1 MTTPPPEFAR
11 PASSELFAPSKHP
24 EWMNR
29 LCIIRPNYV
38 EYVTFD
44 PAQGP
49 KEVVNAFVVFVD
61 LPNQATG
68 TPVTVDGAQ
77 IGGAGLVPQIKGK
90 LGQFVLGRL
99 VQGPQQGQKSG
110 VFKLDSAYTD
120 ADAVLAGQYIQ
131 AFPLPP
137 QTEAPPTPPPAPQP
151 AASPWAPQ
159 AQAPAAAPQWGA
171 QPVPQGPPA
180 DVWAGTNAV
189 PAGPP
194 AGQWATAQPGHT
206 PAAAPPPAQAQPP
219 QAWQQQAQAPA
230 PQPAAAP
237 PAWQTQ
243 APAAAP
249 QASAWGAPAP
259 QQQFPAPAAQDP
271 GLVAQVQALGI
282 AIDPT
287 WGNDTLQTII
297 NSPRA

>member
-11 PASSELFAPSKHP
+11 PASSEGFSPSKHP
-24 EWMNR
+24 EWMNK

-44 PAQGP
+44 PTQGP

-61 LPNQATG
+61 LQGPPDG
-68 TPVTVDGAQ
+68 RPVTVDGAQ
-77 IGGAGLVPQIKGK
+77 IGGAGLVPQIKNR
-90 LGQFVLGRL
+90 LGQLVLGRL

-120 ADAVLAGQYIQ
+120 ADAALAGQYIAQ
-131 AFPLPP
+131 FPLPP
-137 QTEAPPTPPPAPQP
+137 QTEAPPAAPAPQP
-151 AASPWAPQ
+151 VASPWAPQ
-159 AQAPAAAPQWGA
+159 GQAPAAAPQWGA
-171 QPVPQGPPA
+171 QPPPA

-194 AGQWATAQPGHT
+194 AGQWQAPQPQ
-206 PAAAPPPAQAQPP
+206 PAAPP
-219 QAWQQQAQAPA
+219 AWQQQGQAPA
-230 PQPAAAP
+230 PQPVAAP
-237 PAWQTQ
+237 PAWQAQ

-249 QASAWGAPAP
+249 QPPAWG
-259 QQQFPAPAAQDP
+259 QPAAQDP
-271 GLVAQVQALGI
+271 ALVAQVQAMGI